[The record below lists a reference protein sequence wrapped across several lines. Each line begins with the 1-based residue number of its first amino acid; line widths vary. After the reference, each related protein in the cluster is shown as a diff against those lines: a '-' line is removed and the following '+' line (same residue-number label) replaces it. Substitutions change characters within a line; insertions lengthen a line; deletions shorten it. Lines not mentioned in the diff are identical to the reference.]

1 MALVFGAIVPHGFP
15 IIPDLSEDAEGAM
28 RTREA
33 MVEFGRRTKAAGVE
47 AVVIA
52 GPHGFRVDGAV
63 CLADVARGAGR
74 LAWKDREIEMNVPV
88 DLALTDAIAA
98 RARDHG
104 VPVAMGGFAGNR
116 RYQSAIPLDWGMITP
131 LWFLGHDRN
140 LVGKGNVLAQPPEED
155 IGPPAV
161 IVTPSRSLP
170 RAQLVA
176 FGRAV
181 AEAAEAD
188 ERNVAFVASCDWG
201 HCHKEDGPYGYNP
214 ASAEVDAE
222 VVAAIEAGDL
232 HLLDA
237 ITDERASEAAIDG
250 LWQTL
255 SLAGALD
262 EVPMAGELLVYEAPR
277 YYGMIVATYAPA

>member
-15 IIPDLSEDAEGAM
+15 IIPDLSEDAEGGM

-33 MVEFGRRTKAAGVE
+33 MVEFGRRSKAAGVE
-47 AVVIA
+47 VVVIA

-74 LAWKDREIEMNVPV
+74 LAWQEREIEMNVPV
-88 DLALTDAIAA
+88 DGAMTDAIAA

-104 VPVAMGGFAGNR
+104 VPIAMGGFAGNR
-116 RYQSAIPLDWGMITP
+116 RYQSRIPLDWGMITP

-140 LVGKGNVLAQPPEED
+140 LVGRGNVLAEPPGED

-181 AEAAEAD
+181 AEAAQAD
-188 ERNVAFVASCDWG
+188 ARNVAFIASCDWG

-222 VVAAIEAGDL
+222 VVAAIEADDL
-232 HLLDA
+232 HRLDA

-262 EVPMAGELLVYEAPR
+262 EVPMTGELLVYEAPR
-277 YYGMIVATYAPA
+277 YYGMIVATFAPR